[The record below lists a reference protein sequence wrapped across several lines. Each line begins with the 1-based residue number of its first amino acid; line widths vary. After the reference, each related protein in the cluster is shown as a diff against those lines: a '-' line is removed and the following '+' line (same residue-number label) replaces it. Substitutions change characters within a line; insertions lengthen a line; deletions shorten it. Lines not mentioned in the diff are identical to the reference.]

1 MFHRSAVSLDGPPT
15 FRRPMWPGLYRHH
28 LIGFVGVVVGH
39 FRHLQDLGQ
48 NISPLFPAAD
58 RSRPNLGVSFKFG
71 VETFGERTNREPSIG
86 LRYLDLMRS
95 STVVLSFG
103 PQWTHQISCCVA
115 RFMPSMWRKHF
126 RRWAGRCRS

>member
-1 MFHRSAVSLDGPPT
+1 
-15 FRRPMWPGLYRHH
+15 MWPELYRHH

-48 NISPLFPAAD
+48 NISPLFRATD

-95 STVVLSFG
+95 STVVVVALGVLNVERRASR
-103 PQWTHQISCCVA
+103 CVGIGSA
-115 RFMPSMWRKHF
+115 RGKHT
-126 RRWAGRCRS
+126 